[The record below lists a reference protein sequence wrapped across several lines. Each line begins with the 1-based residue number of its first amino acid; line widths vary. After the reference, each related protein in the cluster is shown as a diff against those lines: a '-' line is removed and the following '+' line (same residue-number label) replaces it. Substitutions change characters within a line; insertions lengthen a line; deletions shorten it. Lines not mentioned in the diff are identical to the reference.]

1 MMTLVEISALY
12 DASAA
17 AIRTRI
23 SLLEEESG
31 RLTDPEDLRAL
42 RLRIEALTPLL
53 REMREMTF
61 ITAHYYDR

>member
-1 MMTLVEISALY
+1 MMTLIEISALY

-23 SLLEEESG
+23 RLLEEQSCL
-31 RLTDPEDLRAL
+31 LTDPEDLKAL

-53 REMREMTF
+53 REMREMSF
-61 ITAHYYDR
+61 ITSHYYDR

>member
-1 MMTLVEISALY
+1 MTLLEISALY
-12 DASAA
+12 DSSAA

-23 SLLEEESG
+23 RQLEAME
-31 RLTDPEDLRAL
+31 RRQTDPEALRLL
-42 RLRIEALTPLL
+42 RLRIAALAPML